1 MNFSIYSLISKR
13 ISASSESKSSRAKI
27 LANCVFPT
35 PVCPI
40 KIKEPIGRF
49 GSFNPVR
56 LRLIALTIF
65 CTASSCPITFCW
77 ITFSNEESLVISDCS
92 IRVIGTPLIMETT
105 WAISSKPTSLRFRKD
120 SFSHNCFSA
129 SNCSLSLRSISR

>member
-13 ISASSESKSSRAKI
+13 ISESSESNNSRAKI
-27 LANCVFPT
+27 LASWVLPT

-40 KIKEPIGRF
+40 KIKEPIGRL
-49 GSFNPVR
+49 GSFSPVR

-65 CTASSCPITFCW
+65 CTASSCPITFSR
-77 ITFSNEESLVISDCS
+77 IIFSSEESLFISDCS

-105 WAISSKPTSLRFRKD
+105 WAISSKPTSLRFFKD
-120 SFSHNCFSA
+120 SFSQRSFSA

>member
-13 ISASSESKSSRAKI
+13 IRDSSESNNSRAKI

-40 KIKEPIGRF
+40 KIKEPIGRL
-49 GSFNPVR
+49 GSLSPVR
-56 LRLIALTIF
+56 LRLIAFTILEI
-65 CTASSCPITFCW
+65 ASSCPM
-77 ITFSNEESLVISDCS
+77 TFSVMMCSKDESFFISDCS

-105 WAISSKPTSLRFRKD
+105 CAISSKPTSLRFLRD
-120 SFSHNCFSA
+120 SFSQSSFSWPNCLYRVR
-129 SNCSLSLRSISR
+129 SLSR